1 MIKINGMKGK
11 INKQTFLIGLQEIV
25 KKNTIESIIA
35 YEGVL
40 ESARIGM
47 KKQIAIIIY
56 ARYFDMR
63 PVLFFKYPTH
73 ENSVMKHEK
82 AINPG

>member
-1 MIKINGMKGK
+1 MKGK

-47 KKQIAIIIY
+47 KNK
-56 ARYFDMR
+56 
-63 PVLFFKYPTH
+63 
-73 ENSVMKHEK
+73 
-82 AINPG
+82 